1 MYYGIYCNI
10 RDSAWQCL
18 IDFHVD
24 HLPVNV
30 SEIAWSAGV
39 HVVKNSRF
47 NKLRPGEHAR
57 SYFDGETWIIVY
69 NDAEDPV
76 VSRFA
81 IAHELGHYFL
91 GHAAACAKF
100 AHLRE
105 PGKKSKSE
113 QQADMFALRLLC
125 PACVLKD
132 MNVTSAEELAHICR
146 IPLPQAEARYQ
157 RLKEI
162 EKRNKY
168 FTAPI
173 EREVYKNFESYLTS
187 LKE

>member
-1 MYYGIYCNI
+1 MYYGIYRNI
-10 RDSAWQCL
+10 RDCAWRCL
-18 IDFHVD
+18 LDFHVD
-24 HLPVNV
+24 RLPVNV
-30 SEIAWSAGV
+30 SEIAWNAGV

-57 SYFDGETWIIVY
+57 SYFDGKTWIIVY
-69 NDAEDPV
+69 NDTEDPV

-91 GHAAACAKF
+91 GHAAACAEY
-100 AHLRE
+100 AHLRDTN
-105 PGKKSKSE
+105 KRSKSE

-132 MNVTSAEELAHICR
+132 LNISSPECLANICR
-146 IPLPQAEARYQ
+146 IPLPQAEMRYQ
-157 RLKEI
+157 RLKEL
-162 EKRNKY
+162 ESRGKY

-173 EREVYKNFESYLTS
+173 EREVYKNFENYLTS
-187 LKE
+187 LK

>member
-1 MYYGIYCNI
+1 MYYGIYRNV
-10 RDSAWQCL
+10 RDCAWRCL
-18 IDFHVD
+18 LDFHVD

-30 SEIAWSAGV
+30 SEIARNAHV
-39 HVVKNSRF
+39 HVVKNSQF
-47 NKLRPGEHAR
+47 NKLKSNEHAR
-57 SYFDGETWIIVY
+57 SYYDGATWIIVY
-69 NDAEDPV
+69 NDAQDPV

-91 GHAAACAKF
+91 GHAATYSKY

-105 PGKKSKSE
+105 SEKKPKSE

-132 MNVTSAEELAHICR
+132 MNISSPGDIAGICR
-146 IPLPQAEARYQ
+146 IPLPWAEIRYR
-157 RLKEI
+157 RLKELND
-162 EKRNKY
+162 RDKY

-173 EREVYKNFESYLTS
+173 ERKVYNNFKGYLTNT
-187 LKE
+187 KI

>member
-1 MYYGIYCNI
+1 MYYGTYRNI
-10 RDSAWQCL
+10 RDGAWQCL

-24 HLPVNV
+24 RLPVNV
-30 SEIAWSAGV
+30 CDIAWSAGV

-69 NDAEDPV
+69 NDAEDPT

-91 GHAAACAKF
+91 GHAAACAKY
-100 AHLRE
+100 AHTRE

-125 PACVLKD
+125 PACVIKD
-132 MNVTSAEELAHICR
+132 MNVTSAEDLSRICR
-146 IPLPQAEARYQ
+146 IPLPQAKIRYN
-157 RLKEI
+157 RLKEL
-162 EKRNKY
+162 ETRNKY
-168 FTAPI
+168 LTSPA
-173 EREVYKNFESYLTS
+173 ERAVYENFESYLAS
-187 LKE
+187 LKK